1 LFGPE
6 AEKENEEGFSMRGLL
21 AFPAF
26 LVAGGTAEAADFGG
40 RLCQWG
46 WGRGMMWGFPGGM
59 FMMFLLLL
67 LGVALVYVLLKRQ
80 GESRPVEVSKETP
93 LEILKRRYA
102 RGEITKE
109 QFEEM
114 KKDL

>member
-1 LFGPE
+1 
-6 AEKENEEGFSMRGLL
+6 MRGLL
-21 AFPAF
+21 AFPA
-26 LVAGGTAEAADFGG
+26 LLAAGGTAEAAGFRGWG
-40 RLCQWG
+40 CPWG

-59 FMMFLLLL
+59 FMMILVLL
-67 LGVALVYVLLKRQ
+67 LGLAVVYFLLKKQ
-80 GESRPVEVSKETP
+80 GESRPVEMSRETP

-102 RGEITKE
+102 KGEISRE

>member
-1 LFGPE
+1 
-6 AEKENEEGFSMRGLL
+6 MRWML
-21 AFPAF
+21 AFPTF
-26 LVAGGTAEAADFGG
+26 LFTAGTAEAAGYGG
-40 RLCQWG
+40 WNCPWG

-67 LGVALVYVLLKRQ
+67 LGAVVVYLLLKRQ
-80 GESRPVEVSKETP
+80 GESRPVEGPRETP

-102 RGEITKE
+102 KGEITRE